1 MLLSASHDDT
11 VVPPTPRRTEPEATA
26 APDRTQVVTALNSLI
41 RREPWVNWLL
51 VLLGLAAWAGVTW
64 LGWSVDHSASGLQ
77 EVLGLKGGRL
87 THVFSLAC
95 LLGVTQLS
103 LVILWYRTRSRKDF
117 QGRYRVWIWSSITWA
132 ALFSATASGWHLKCS
147 AWLETGLS
155 RRIAGNLDV
164 VWLALAAVL
173 VGSTCRLL
181 SREMAR
187 SSPYRWLLRAS
198 MAVGSFVFLLRI
210 APNLIAFE
218 HREEIR
224 NAATALWPLLMASAL
239 LHHARYVIHVSN
251 EVGPRQKQTS
261 RLSPLVEQVWAE
273 VVSLAPSR
281 VTLTRSLAPG
291 KIWGVMRAGG
301 RWILRSTQWVAA
313 RIRMS
318 SRTGPPAK
326 PSSRRGKEA
335 EPLPAPA
342 VESRPRREGRSA
354 SKTTKNA

>member
-11 VVPPTPRRTEPEATA
+11 FVPPTPRRTESA
-26 APDRTQVVTALNSLI
+26 AAAVPDRTQVVTALNSLI

-51 VLLGLAAWAGVTW
+51 VLLGVGAWGGVSW
-64 LGWSVDHSASGLQ
+64 LGWSVDHSSSGLQ
-77 EVLGLKGGRL
+77 EVLGLRSGRL

-132 ALFSATASGWHLKCS
+132 ALFSAAASGWHLKCS
-147 AWLETGLS
+147 AWLATGES
-155 RRIAGNLDV
+155 RRIAGNLDA

-187 SSPYRWLLRAS
+187 SSSYRWLLRAS
-198 MAVGSFVFLLRI
+198 MAVGSVVFLLRI
-210 APNLIAFE
+210 APNLIALE

-224 NAATALWPLLMASAL
+224 NAAAALWPLLMASAL

-251 EVGPRQKQTS
+251 EVEPRQKQPS

-291 KIWGVMRAGG
+291 KIWGLLCAGG
-301 RWILRSTQWVAA
+301 RWIVRSAQWAAA
-313 RIRMS
+313 RIRRNP
-318 SRTGPPAK
+318 RTGQPAK
-326 PSSRRGKEA
+326 PSSRRGKDA
-335 EPLPAPA
+335 APLPAPA
-342 VESRPRREGRSA
+342 VESRSKHEGRSA
-354 SKTTKNA
+354 PKTTKNA